1 MDREYLIEQARIAAR
16 AAGIPEEL
24 YLAQIEQ
31 ESSWNPQAISASDA
45 FGLSQIT
52 PDTMETYGI
61 DSGLFKE
68 DPVYQLQ
75 AGAEIMGDLYERFG
89 SWPLALSA
97 YNAGPDSSD
106 LMYDQED
113 YRPIARNPE
122 TQNYVLGILSQ
133 YEPENALYR
142 EGRPIP
148 RPRAMEERAALARAE
163 AADPNAGSRDELDA
177 TTMARAGLLN
187 ALYFDRGRFVDFDP
201 ISQQYLDRRPQ
212 PTPQRRPAGLLNQ

>member
-24 YLAQIEQ
+24 YLALIQE
-31 ESSWNPQAISASDA
+31 ESSWNPQARSPQGAV
-45 FGLSQIT
+45 GLSQIT
-52 PDTMETYGI
+52 PGTMDTYRI
-61 DSGLFKE
+61 DSDLLEE

-75 AGAEIMGDLYERFG
+75 AGAEILGDHYETFG

-97 YNAGPDSSD
+97 YNRGPYATD
-106 LMYDQED
+106 LTYEED
-113 YRPIARNPE
+113 YRPIPRVPE
-122 TQNYVLGILSQ
+122 TQNYVLDILSQ

-142 EGRPIP
+142 EGRPVP
-148 RPRAMEERAALARAE
+148 RPRAMEERIALSRAE
-163 AADPNAGSRDELDA
+163 AADPNAGEVDELDA
-177 TTMARAGLLN
+177 TTTAREGLLN

-212 PTPQRRPAGLLNQ
+212 PTPQRRPMGLLSR

>member
-24 YLAQIEQ
+24 YLALIQE
-31 ESSWNPQAISASDA
+31 ESSWNPQARSAQGA

-52 PDTMETYGI
+52 PGTMDTYDI
-61 DSGLFKE
+61 DSDLLHE

-75 AGAEIMGDLYERFG
+75 AGAEILGDYYETFG

-97 YNAGPDSSD
+97 YNAGPYATD
-106 LMYDQED
+106 LTYEED
-113 YRPIARNPE
+113 YRPIPRAPE
-122 TQNYVLGILSQ
+122 TQNYVLDILSQ

-142 EGRPIP
+142 EGRPVP
-148 RPRAMEERAALARAE
+148 RPRAMEERIALSRAE
-163 AADPNAGSRDELDA
+163 AADPNAGDRDELDA
-177 TTMARAGLLN
+177 TTTAREGLLN

-212 PTPQRRPAGLLNQ
+212 PTPQRRPMGLLSR

>member
-24 YLAQIEQ
+24 YLAQIQQ
-31 ESSWNPQAISASDA
+31 ESSWNPQARSAQRA
-45 FGLSQIT
+45 VGLSQIT
-52 PDTMETYGI
+52 PDTMDTYGI
-61 DSGLFKE
+61 DLDLLEE

-106 LMYDQED
+106 LVYEEE

-148 RPRAMEERAALARAE
+148 RPRAMEERIALSRAE
-163 AADPNAGSRDELDA
+163 AADPDAGSRDELDA

-187 ALYFDRGRFVDFDP
+187 ALYFDRGRFIDFDP

-212 PTPQRRPAGLLNQ
+212 PTPQRRPMGLLSR